1 MENTS
6 KSESKLEIFLSQS
19 QFKKQ
24 VDLLG
29 FNAFSFLLDLYEESK
44 VDERLKHL
52 FPECKEKEFNEVS
65 AEMSAD
71 NGAYMNVLYK
81 YLSNSNGYREK
92 KVFGKAY
99 NRVYLMEDTLVNILG
114 DKTYNSIYKNFVN
127 AQFQDSLKN
136 AEGEDFFYIG
146 EKKFVPESKDE
157 ELIWTVGKV
166 IELLYEINC
175 K

>member
-52 FPECKEKEFNEVS
+52 FPEYKEKEFNEVS

-71 NGAYMNVLYK
+71 
-81 YLSNSNGYREK
+81 
-92 KVFGKAY
+92 
-99 NRVYLMEDTLVNILG
+99 
-114 DKTYNSIYKNFVN
+114 KTHKN
-127 AQFQDSLKN
+127 
-136 AEGEDFFYIG
+136 
-146 EKKFVPESKDE
+146 
-157 ELIWTVGKV
+157 
-166 IELLYEINC
+166 
-175 K
+175 